1 MFRPF
6 KDAERF
12 FNGEISL
19 DEFLDSC
26 ISEMEAGIRYM
37 VENELRRDKR

>member
-6 KDAERF
+6 KNLERY
-12 FNGEISL
+12 FNGEISFG
-19 DEFLDSC
+19 EFIDSC

-37 VENELRRDKR
+37 VENKIYE

>member
-1 MFRPF
+1 MFRPL
-6 KDAERF
+6 KEAGRF
-12 FNGEISL
+12 FDGEISL

-37 VENELRRDKR
+37 VENKIYE

>member
-6 KDAERF
+6 KDVERF
-12 FNGEISL
+12 INGEISL

-26 ISEMEAGIRYM
+26 ISEIEAGIRYI